1 MQREKRT
8 KSGRL
13 LEVDFYPVF
22 SDGRRIPL
30 RAPKTKRSTPEQEK
44 YNYNK
49 AVKKLIRLVN
59 VNFDTGDILM
69 HPTFTPENA
78 PTSEEE
84 ARKILTNYFRR
95 VKTKRASELKRITK
109 LLEALPDEKDLQVQ
123 KKKLEEPFRY
133 IYTIEKVT
141 YKSGKHKGRDN
152 WHFHLFMTGGLKRDV
167 VEDMWSLDM
176 RVNADRYQPER
187 FGPEAASR
195 YIIKDP
201 QGTKRFSC
209 SRNLKRPPEP
219 KTKDGKIT
227 SRGVEKLAKE
237 RIDDKAYWERRHPGY
252 RFVRCFARYNTFNG
266 YWYVSVI
273 MYKTSEPMP
282 EWKIDDWL
290 EE

>member
-84 ARKILTNYFRR
+84 ARKILTN
-95 VKTKRASELKRITK
+95 
-109 LLEALPDEKDLQVQ
+109 
-123 KKKLEEPFRY
+123 
-133 IYTIEKVT
+133 
-141 YKSGKHKGRDN
+141 
-152 WHFHLFMTGGLKRDV
+152 
-167 VEDMWSLDM
+167 
-176 RVNADRYQPER
+176 
-187 FGPEAASR
+187 
-195 YIIKDP
+195 
-201 QGTKRFSC
+201 
-209 SRNLKRPPEP
+209 
-219 KTKDGKIT
+219 
-227 SRGVEKLAKE
+227 
-237 RIDDKAYWERRHPGY
+237 
-252 RFVRCFARYNTFNG
+252 
-266 YWYVSVI
+266 
-273 MYKTSEPMP
+273 
-282 EWKIDDWL
+282 
-290 EE
+290 